1 MLYDIV
7 IAGAGP
13 AGLTAA
19 LYARR
24 AGHSVLVLEGGV
36 PGGQAVTTP
45 HVENWPGTLSI
56 SGPDFAMGLYQQC
69 TELGAEIQFAAV
81 TGFEDRG
88 DRKTV
93 RAGEQI
99 FEGRTFILANGV
111 RRRKL
116 EVPGEERLGGRGVSY
131 CATCDGSFF
140 KGKDVAVVG
149 GGNTAVEDAIYLSS
163 ICPTVWL
170 IHRRDSFTAQQYL
183 LDNLASKPNVK
194 PLMGHRVLEIQGDKQ
209 VESLR
214 LSGPENQR
222 ILHVAGVFAA
232 VGLIPDNAM
241 FSPPLE
247 LNEYGY
253 VKAGED
259 CATNVPGVFVAGD
272 SRSKELRQLVTAAAD
287 GAMAASKAGQYLGIA
302 AVGDHILLCQPQR
315 GGNFGNGLHF
325 GFLCDLDIRL
335 HQRFLLK
342 QKGQLCAAIAQGC
355 PDGRHKVPG
364 ISCTVVLHNVPSAG
378 KTVFLYSR

>member
-149 GGNTAVEDAIYLSS
+149 GGNPPWRTPSICPPSAPPFGSSTAGTASPPSS
-163 ICPTVWL
+163 ICWTTWPPSRTSSPSWDTGCW
-170 IHRRDSFTAQQYL
+170 RFRATSRW
-183 LDNLASKPNVK
+183 
-194 PLMGHRVLEIQGDKQ
+194 RV
-209 VESLR
+209 
-214 LSGPENQR
+214 
-222 ILHVAGVFAA
+222 
-232 VGLIPDNAM
+232 
-241 FSPPLE
+241 
-247 LNEYGY
+247 
-253 VKAGED
+253 
-259 CATNVPGVFVAGD
+259 CA
-272 SRSKELRQLVTAAAD
+272 
-287 GAMAASKAGQYLGIA
+287 
-302 AVGDHILLCQPQR
+302 
-315 GGNFGNGLHF
+315 
-325 GFLCDLDIRL
+325 
-335 HQRFLLK
+335 
-342 QKGQLCAAIAQGC
+342 
-355 PDGRHKVPG
+355 
-364 ISCTVVLHNVPSAG
+364 
-378 KTVFLYSR
+378 